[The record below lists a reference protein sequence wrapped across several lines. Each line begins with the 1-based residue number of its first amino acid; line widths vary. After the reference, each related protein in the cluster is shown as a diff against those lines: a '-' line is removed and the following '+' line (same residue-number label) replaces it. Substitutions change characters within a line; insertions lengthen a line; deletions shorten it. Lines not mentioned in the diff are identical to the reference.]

1 MKTAIKEPSQGF
13 AVNAFA
19 NGVTMSL
26 YGDVGFDVLASDVAE
41 ALKNAS
47 GKPVSVHI
55 FSFGGSAGEG
65 LAIYNIL
72 DSYQGEVTTVIDGI
86 AASAGGLIFM
96 AGKKRVMPANSLFH
110 LHSVWGNA
118 SGNAERMRTAADQ
131 FDAHEAIY
139 KNIYAQKSGQE
150 EAVLQEWMDVGQGAG
165 TWFNASEAL
174 AAGFATEVADALP
187 ARASVPLPEGRFAVL
202 PEAAL
207 AWVGDSVRIHT
218 NPDTGA
224 MATSASAAEAATP
237 EPQAPALALA
247 VEPPAAAVQVQPEQG
262 ADAAAVKREVE
273 IRRAA
278 AYAKISPEEVDALV
292 ASGKPLNEVTI
303 ELIKAHAKA
312 TESPSPAGHPA
323 RMGVTRDQGDTL
335 AQAFGDELA
344 RRAGLISA
352 PTDIGK
358 QVYGFSAREL
368 CRAWLDRNGVQTA
381 GRSVN
386 ELISMAFHSTSD
398 LTALFENTAQKALRA
413 GHEEEPQT
421 WTPLSSRSDLPD
433 FKKATEVDFSA
444 RLIPQ
449 PIKEGG
455 AYKTGVLND
464 GKGTWQLFSYGLE
477 VGLTR
482 QAVINDDL
490 SALGEVPM
498 MQGRGC
504 RLLESNLIWALLTTG
519 NLGATVTLDNKALF
533 HADHNNTISGGTSV
547 IGIPGMTAA
556 ELKLSTQTDAS
567 GNSLNLEPAFILAPR
582 QLKTEVLQ
590 FLYPINYSPTVLTG
604 ANGSNPYAGAVQ
616 PIFENRLAE
625 ATNGTKMWYL
635 AASPSRVPM
644 LRHGYLQG
652 EAGPVLI
659 QEEKR
664 NPDVI
669 SMLVRMD
676 FGCSIR
682 DWRGFVRSA
691 GE

>member
-1 MKTAIKEPSQGF
+1 
-13 AVNAFA
+13 
-19 NGVTMSL
+19 
-26 YGDVGFDVLASDVAE
+26 
-41 ALKNAS
+41 
-47 GKPVSVHI
+47 
-55 FSFGGSAGEG
+55 
-65 LAIYNIL
+65 
-72 DSYQGEVTTVIDGI
+72 
-86 AASAGGLIFM
+86 
-96 AGKKRVMPANSLFH
+96 MPANSLFH

-139 KNIYAQKSGQE
+139 KNIYAEKSGQE
-150 EAVLQEWMDVGQGAG
+150 EAVLQEWMDTGQGAG

-207 AWVGDSVRIHT
+207 AWVGDSVRIHA
-218 NPDTGA
+218 NPDIGA

-237 EPQAPALALA
+237 EPQAPPLALA

-262 ADAAAVKREVE
+262 VDTAAVKREVE

-312 TESPSPAGHPA
+312 AESPSPAGHPA

-352 PTDIGK
+352 PTDVGK

-398 LTALFENTAQKALRA
+398 LASLFENTANKSLRA
-413 GHEEEPQT
+413 GYEEETQT
-421 WTPLSSRSDLPD
+421 WTPLSNRSDLPD
-433 FKKATEVDFSA
+433 FKKASNVDFSA

-490 SALGEVPM
+490 GALGEVPM

-504 RLLESNLIWALLTTG
+504 RLLESNLIWALFTTG
-519 NLGATVTLDNKALF
+519 SLGATVTLDGKELF
-533 HADHNNTISGGTSV
+533 HADHNNTISGANSV
-547 IGIPGMTAA
+547 IGIAGMDLAKV
-556 ELKLSTQTDAS
+556 KLRKQKDSS
-567 GNSLNLEPAFILAPR
+567 ENSLNLPPSYLLVPPDLETNA
-582 QLKTEVLQ
+582 LQ
-590 FLYPINYSPTVLTG
+590 FLFPTGYAPANLTG
-604 ANGSNPYAGAVQ
+604 ANGPNPFAGGVQ
-616 PIFENRLAE
+616 LIVENRLAD
-625 ATNGTKMWYL
+625 ATNGTKKWYL
-635 AASPSRVPM
+635 TSSPTRVPM
-644 LRHGYLQG
+644 IRHGYLQG
-652 EAGPVLI
+652 EAGPVLT

-664 NPDVI
+664 NPDVL
-669 SMLVRMD
+669 SLLVRMD
-676 FGCSIR
+676 FGCTLL

>member
-1 MKTAIKEPSQGF
+1 MNTAIKEPSQGL

-72 DSYQGEVTTVIDGI
+72 DSHQGEVTTVIDGI

-150 EAVLQEWMDVGQGAG
+150 EAVLQEWMDAGQGAG

-207 AWVGDSVRIHT
+207 AWVGDSVRIHA
-218 NPDTGA
+218 NPDIGA

-237 EPQAPALALA
+237 EPQAPPLALA

-262 ADAAAVKREVE
+262 VDTAAVKREVE

-312 TESPSPAGHPA
+312 AESPSPAGHPA

-352 PTDIGK
+352 PTDVGK

-398 LTALFENTAQKALRA
+398 LASLFENTANKSLRA
-413 GHEEEPQT
+413 GYEEETQT
-421 WTPLSSRSDLPD
+421 WTPLSNRSDLPD
-433 FKKATEVDFSA
+433 FKKASNVDFSA

-490 SALGEVPM
+490 GALGEVPM

-504 RLLESNLIWALLTTG
+504 RLLESNLIWALFTTG
-519 NLGATVTLDNKALF
+519 SLGATVTLDGKELF
-533 HADHNNTISGGTSV
+533 HADHNNTISGANSV
-547 IGIPGMTAA
+547 IGIAGMDLAKV
-556 ELKLSTQTDAS
+556 KLRKQKDSS
-567 GNSLNLEPAFILAPR
+567 ENSLNLPPSYLLVPPDLETNA
-582 QLKTEVLQ
+582 LQ
-590 FLYPINYSPTVLTG
+590 FLFPTGYAPANLTG
-604 ANGSNPYAGAVQ
+604 ANGPNPFAGGVQ
-616 PIFENRLAE
+616 LIVENRLAD
-625 ATNGTKMWYL
+625 ATNGTKKWYL
-635 AASPSRVPM
+635 TSSPTRVPM
-644 LRHGYLQG
+644 IRHGYLQG
-652 EAGPVLI
+652 EAGPVLT

-664 NPDVI
+664 NPDVL
-669 SMLVRMD
+669 SLLVRMD
-676 FGCSIR
+676 FGCTLL

>member
-1 MKTAIKEPSQGF
+1 
-13 AVNAFA
+13 
-19 NGVTMSL
+19 
-26 YGDVGFDVLASDVAE
+26 
-41 ALKNAS
+41 
-47 GKPVSVHI
+47 
-55 FSFGGSAGEG
+55 
-65 LAIYNIL
+65 
-72 DSYQGEVTTVIDGI
+72 
-86 AASAGGLIFM
+86 
-96 AGKKRVMPANSLFH
+96 
-110 LHSVWGNA
+110 
-118 SGNAERMRTAADQ
+118 
-131 FDAHEAIY
+131 
-139 KNIYAQKSGQE
+139 
-150 EAVLQEWMDVGQGAG
+150 
-165 TWFNASEAL
+165 
-174 AAGFATEVADALP
+174 
-187 ARASVPLPEGRFAVL
+187 
-202 PEAAL
+202 
-207 AWVGDSVRIHT
+207 
-218 NPDTGA
+218 
-224 MATSASAAEAATP
+224 
-237 EPQAPALALA
+237 LA

-262 ADAAAVKREVE
+262 ADAAAVRREVE

-344 RRAGLISA
+344 RRAGLIS
-352 PTDIGK
+352 
-358 QVYGFSAREL
+358 
-368 CRAWLDRNGVQTA
+368 
-381 GRSVN
+381 
-386 ELISMAFHSTSD
+386 MAFHSTSD
-398 LTALFENTAQKALRA
+398 LTALFEDTAKKALRA

-444 RLIPQ
+444 RLIPK
-449 PIKEGG
+449 PIMEGG
-455 AYKTGVLND
+455 GYKTGVLND

-519 NLGATVTLDNKALF
+519 SLGATVTLDNKALF

-652 EAGPVLI
+652 EAGPVLT

>member
-1 MKTAIKEPSQGF
+1 MNTAIKEPSQGL

-150 EAVLQEWMDVGQGAG
+150 EAVLQEWMDAGQGAG

-207 AWVGDSVRIHT
+207 AWVGDSVRIHA
-218 NPDTGA
+218 NPDIGA

-237 EPQAPALALA
+237 EPQAPPLALA

-262 ADAAAVKREVE
+262 VDTAAVKREVE

-278 AYAKISPEEVDALV
+278 AYAKIGPEEVDALV

-312 TESPSPAGHPA
+312 AESPSPAGHPA

-352 PTDIGK
+352 PTDVGK

-398 LTALFENTAQKALRA
+398 LASLFENTANKSLRA
-413 GHEEEPQT
+413 GYEEETQT
-421 WTPLSSRSDLPD
+421 WTPLSNRSDLPD
-433 FKKATEVDFSA
+433 FKKASNVDFSA

-490 SALGEVPM
+490 GALGEVPM

-504 RLLESNLIWALLTTG
+504 RLLESNLIWALFTTG
-519 NLGATVTLDNKALF
+519 SLGATVTLDGKELF
-533 HADHNNTISGGTSV
+533 HADHNNTISGANSV
-547 IGIPGMTAA
+547 IGIAGMDLAKV
-556 ELKLSTQTDAS
+556 KLRKQKDSS
-567 GNSLNLEPAFILAPR
+567 ENSLNLPPSYLLVPPDLETNA
-582 QLKTEVLQ
+582 LQ
-590 FLYPINYSPTVLTG
+590 FLFPTGYAPANLTG
-604 ANGSNPYAGAVQ
+604 ANGPNPFAGGVQ
-616 PIFENRLAE
+616 LIVENRLAD
-625 ATNGTKMWYL
+625 ATNGTKKWYL
-635 AASPSRVPM
+635 TSSPTRVPM
-644 LRHGYLQG
+644 IRHGYLQG
-652 EAGPVLI
+652 EAGPVLT

-664 NPDVI
+664 NPDVL
-669 SMLVRMD
+669 SLLVRMD
-676 FGCSIR
+676 FGCTLL

>member
-1 MKTAIKEPSQGF
+1 MNTAIKEPSQGL

-139 KNIYAQKSGQE
+139 KNIYAEKSGQE
-150 EAVLQEWMDVGQGAG
+150 EAVLQEWMDTGQGAG

-207 AWVGDSVRIHT
+207 AWVGDSVRIHA
-218 NPDTGA
+218 NPDIGA

-237 EPQAPALALA
+237 EPQAPPLALA

-262 ADAAAVKREVE
+262 VDTAAVKREVE

-312 TESPSPAGHPA
+312 AESPSPAGHPA

-352 PTDIGK
+352 PTDVGK

-398 LTALFENTAQKALRA
+398 LASLFENTANKSLRA
-413 GHEEEPQT
+413 GYEEETQT
-421 WTPLSSRSDLPD
+421 WTPLSNRSDLPD
-433 FKKATEVDFSA
+433 FKKASNVDFSA

-490 SALGEVPM
+490 GALGEVPM

-504 RLLESNLIWALLTTG
+504 RLLESNLIWALFTTG
-519 NLGATVTLDNKALF
+519 SLGATVTLDGKELF
-533 HADHNNTISGGTSV
+533 HADHNNTISGANSV
-547 IGIPGMTAA
+547 IGIAGMDLAKV
-556 ELKLSTQTDAS
+556 KLRKQKDSS
-567 GNSLNLEPAFILAPR
+567 ENSLNLPPSYLLVPPDLETNA
-582 QLKTEVLQ
+582 LQ
-590 FLYPINYSPTVLTG
+590 FLFPTGYAPANLTG
-604 ANGSNPYAGAVQ
+604 ANGPNPFAGGVQ
-616 PIFENRLAE
+616 LIVENRLAD
-625 ATNGTKMWYL
+625 ATNGTKKWYL
-635 AASPSRVPM
+635 TSSPTRVPM
-644 LRHGYLQG
+644 IRHGYLQG
-652 EAGPVLI
+652 EAGPVLT

-664 NPDVI
+664 NPDVL
-669 SMLVRMD
+669 SLLVRMD
-676 FGCSIR
+676 FGCTLL

>member
-1 MKTAIKEPSQGF
+1 
-13 AVNAFA
+13 
-19 NGVTMSL
+19 
-26 YGDVGFDVLASDVAE
+26 
-41 ALKNAS
+41 
-47 GKPVSVHI
+47 
-55 FSFGGSAGEG
+55 
-65 LAIYNIL
+65 
-72 DSYQGEVTTVIDGI
+72 
-86 AASAGGLIFM
+86 
-96 AGKKRVMPANSLFH
+96 MPANSLFH

-139 KNIYAQKSGQE
+139 KNIYAEKSGQE
-150 EAVLQEWMDVGQGAG
+150 EAVLQEWMDTGQGAG

-207 AWVGDSVRIHT
+207 AWVGDSVRIHA
-218 NPDTGA
+218 NPDIGA

-237 EPQAPALALA
+237 EPQAPPLALA

-262 ADAAAVKREVE
+262 VDTAAVKREVE

-278 AYAKISPEEVDALV
+278 AYAKIGPEEVDALV

-312 TESPSPAGHPA
+312 AESPSPAGHPA

-352 PTDIGK
+352 PTDVGK

-398 LTALFENTAQKALRA
+398 LASLFENTANKSLRA
-413 GHEEEPQT
+413 GYEEETQT
-421 WTPLSSRSDLPD
+421 WTPLSNRSDLPD
-433 FKKATEVDFSA
+433 FKKASNVDFSA

-490 SALGEVPM
+490 GALGEVPM

-504 RLLESNLIWALLTTG
+504 RLLESNLIWALFTTG
-519 NLGATVTLDNKALF
+519 SLGATVTLDGKELF
-533 HADHNNTISGGTSV
+533 HADHNNTISGANSV
-547 IGIPGMTAA
+547 IGIAGMDLAKV
-556 ELKLSTQTDAS
+556 KLRKQKDSS
-567 GNSLNLEPAFILAPR
+567 ENSLNLPPSYLLVPPDLETNA
-582 QLKTEVLQ
+582 LQ
-590 FLYPINYSPTVLTG
+590 FLFPTGYAPANLTG
-604 ANGSNPYAGAVQ
+604 ANGPNPFAGGVQ
-616 PIFENRLAE
+616 LIVENRLAD
-625 ATNGTKMWYL
+625 ATNGTKKWYL
-635 AASPSRVPM
+635 TSSPTRVPM
-644 LRHGYLQG
+644 IRHGYLQG
-652 EAGPVLI
+652 EAGPVLT

-664 NPDVI
+664 NPDVL
-669 SMLVRMD
+669 SLLVRMD
-676 FGCSIR
+676 FGCTLL